1 MTKTMA
7 INKFNGTISRIGFQ
21 LKKHSPEILVAAGI
35 VGAVGSAVLACKATL
50 KVNDILEES
59 KTTIDK
65 IHTATEK
72 GVTEGGKEYGDQD
85 SKKDLTIVYAQTG
98 LKIAKLYAPAVI
110 LGGLSITSILASN
123 NIMRKRNVALA
134 AAYATV
140 DQAFKDY
147 RGNVIERFGEKVD
160 RELKYNIKAE
170 EIEETVVNEKGK
182 EKKVKNTVDM
192 SDSSRPISS
201 PYAVIFDESNP
212 NWEKDPEYN
221 KTFLIAQQNYWN
233 DVLLIKKRV
242 FLNDVLKSLG
252 FEPTK
257 AGQVVG
263 WKYDPECGM
272 GDNYIDFGIFDVNR
286 KPARDFVNG
295 HERSIILD
303 FNVDGDVWN
312 DM

>member
-1 MTKTMA
+1 MTKAIA
-7 INKFNGTISRIGFQ
+7 INKVSGAFSRIGFQ
-21 LKKHSPEILVAAGI
+21 LRKHSPEILVAAGI

-50 KVNDILEES
+50 KVNDILDES
-59 KTTIDK
+59 KTSIDK
-65 IHTATEK
+65 IHAATEN
-72 GVTEGGKEYGDQD
+72 GVTEGGQEYTEQD
-85 SKKDLTIVYAQTG
+85 SKKDLAIVYAQTG
-98 LKIAKLYAPAVI
+98 LKLAKIYAPSII
-110 LGGLSITSILASN
+110 LGSLSITSILASN

-170 EIEETVVNEKGK
+170 EVEETVVNDKGK
-182 EKKVKNTVDM
+182 EKKVKKTIEVAG
-192 SDSSRPISS
+192 PLYS
-201 PYAVIFDESNP
+201 PYCMIFDETNP
-212 NWEKDPEYN
+212 NWEKDAEYN

-233 DVLLIKKRV
+233 NVLHIKKRV

-263 WKYDPECGM
+263 WVYDPECGK
-272 GDNYIDFGIFDVNR
+272 GDNYIDFGIIDITR
-286 KPARDFVNG
+286 QKARDFVNG
-295 HERSIILD
+295 YERSIVLD